1 MAEKQIELPDFDE
14 WVKNY
19 EHKPVVYNAAFDSE
33 SGRVLSVGPD
43 HTVNEKQYENIITL
57 ESDVAEKIISGEI
70 SMSKCFIDPDQGELE
85 IVERRDLYKTKK
97 DKFDISKIPDIFDA
111 IKCNLSLSLYLSN

>member
-43 HTVNEKQYENIITL
+43 HTVNEKQYENI
-57 ESDVAEKIISGEI
+57 
-70 SMSKCFIDPDQGELE
+70 SKTAKPF
-85 IVERRDLYKTKK
+85 TKRLL
-97 DKFDISKIPDIFDA
+97 SIFQ
-111 IKCNLSLSLYLSN
+111 I